1 MELYSLMYRLGI
13 RPWERYGAAAA
24 GSIAALLDREKSERP
39 RPLGRALDLGRG
51 RGQFTLELA
60 RRGWQAVGVDLVP
73 AVIEA
78 AKSRVTDGATYVVGD
93 VTELE
98 AADLGTFD
106 LFLDIGCF
114 QGLDP
119 DQRPAV
125 GRGVSA
131 LANPGATL
139 LILAFGP
146 SRWGTA
152 VGAASREDV
161 ETAFGDWQLLVAEPA
176 DTARLGWPMN
186 RTAPQWFRLRRRYV
200 GRLVLGE
207 RWVGSGRDV
216 PGRRD
221 AGSRAPWRHPP
232 VTGTLSC
239 PEPSLIPS
247 TDRLHAPSIRSAFGL
262 VAPGPQQHA
271 PIGRSCDRPL
281 SRCRQDFPHAGGNRA
296 QLGPAGEAVVGGC
309 DTQTGVQIGFP
320 GSGWAEQ
327 HSVAGL
333 GQEVPEAIAGI
344 C

>member
-24 GSIAALLDREKSERP
+24 GSIAALLDREESERP
-39 RPLGRALDLGRG
+39 RPLGRALDLGCG
-51 RGQFTLELA
+51 AGQFTPELA

-146 SRWGTA
+146 SRWGAA

-161 ETAFGDWQLLVAEPA
+161 EVAFGDWRLLVAEPA
-176 DTARLGWPMN
+176 DTAGLGWPMN
-186 RTAPQWFRLRRRYV
+186 RTAPHWFRLRRR
-200 GRLVLGE
+200 
-207 RWVGSGRDV
+207 
-216 PGRRD
+216 
-221 AGSRAPWRHPP
+221 
-232 VTGTLSC
+232 
-239 PEPSLIPS
+239 
-247 TDRLHAPSIRSAFGL
+247 
-262 VAPGPQQHA
+262 
-271 PIGRSCDRPL
+271 
-281 SRCRQDFPHAGGNRA
+281 
-296 QLGPAGEAVVGGC
+296 
-309 DTQTGVQIGFP
+309 
-320 GSGWAEQ
+320 
-327 HSVAGL
+327 
-333 GQEVPEAIAGI
+333 
-344 C
+344 